1 MHLNLQ
7 QKNGRKNEWH
17 QSEQEPKGVEYVIII
32 ICNLYDLVYR
42 QVFYIWTES
51 ILGNLEVALY
61 RGIFPGDINRN
72 GGRRFGLYR
81 ISATAHWW
89 DYWTY
94 RIEIINQ
101 MKEIRAYV

>member
-1 MHLNLQ
+1 MLTLLFT
-7 QKNGRKNEWH
+7 
-17 QSEQEPKGVEYVIII
+17 
-32 ICNLYDLVYR
+32 ICMIWFIGKF
-42 QVFYIWTES
+42 FYIWTES